1 MESQNNPADIGTRKG
16 ASVQDVNDMST
27 WIRGLHWMSGSE
39 DKFPIKNFEQ
49 VQLTQQNII
58 DAKKESMI
66 TKCFHANAD
75 KSATVSYNADQKIIL
90 RYVFS
95 EYLLDPNKFRFR
107 KVIRVFAI
115 VLTFIWK
122 ISKNVSKVRQ
132 NRVFRHVPPN
142 NLA

>member
-1 MESQNNPADIGTRKG
+1 
-16 ASVQDVNDMST
+16 MST
-27 WIRGLHWMSGSE
+27 WINGLHWMSGLE
-39 DKFPIKNFEQ
+39 DKFPIKTFEQ

-66 TKCFHANAD
+66 TKCFHAD
-75 KSATVSYNADQKIIL
+75 KGATVSYNADQKIIL

-115 VLTFIWK
+115 ALSFDSCLRI
-122 ISKNVSKVRQ
+122 
-132 NRVFRHVPPN
+132 
-142 NLA
+142 